1 MNFNFELWLRCFLS
15 VYHLS
20 FFLLYMLHIISPI
33 NENSNFFFAFS
44 CVCHNKGIFVYTNS
58 KFIPEVTYFNQSL
71 SKILYFRFF
80 EIFLCIYMNLFQQCS
95 VILKDTSKSSSKYI
109 DAHPAFKYKYNW
121 HFPCSYQLLFSTWPI
136 YKSRLSDCASNLIV
150 LKMSSF
156 PLHQFLWQ
164 IQIKT
169 AKNVIVF
176 LQNKLTFR
184 SFHANDIS
192 YKS

>member
-33 NENSNFFFAFS
+33 NENSNFFFALS

-80 EIFLCIYMNLFQQCS
+80 EIFLCIYMNLFKQCS
-95 VILKDTSKSSSKYI
+95 VILNTLQ
-109 DAHPAFKYKYNW
+109 N
-121 HFPCSYQLLFSTWPI
+121 
-136 YKSRLSDCASNLIV
+136 
-150 LKMSSF
+150 
-156 PLHQFLWQ
+156 LHQNILMHILHSNINIIGISHAHINYYSQHGPFIKVGYQ
-164 IQIKT
+164 IALQIW
-169 AKNVIVF
+169 
-176 LQNKLTFR
+176 L
-184 SFHANDIS
+184 
-192 YKS
+192 Y